1 MRRRLAFLLSIA
13 LTVGS
18 FACVGAA
25 EDVTTEAAIVD
36 ASTSF
41 GEDMDTDVDYSYI
54 EEKIESGELTVD
66 DLIDMDRL
74 EGWATMPDEQYETT
88 TGGGNA
94 KPIVVTDYKE
104 FWFAAIENTPKVIIV
119 AGHIYCPSY
128 QGVEIGSNTTI
139 VGIDSNAT
147 IEGGI
152 IAKNADNIIVSNL
165 NIKGG
170 WRGTGPEDAVLV
182 QNCQHVWLDRLN
194 IWDGRD
200 GNMDLVTG
208 VDFITV
214 SWCKFWYTSAEHDH
228 RLSNLVGSGAGD
240 HADTDLGKMSVTY
253 HHCWFADL
261 VNQRMPRFL
270 YGKGHAYN
278 NYYSCTG
285 NSYCIGV
292 GCYASALIEGNY
304 FDHVNKPHYF
314 MYEHAVPA
322 YIVARDN
329 IYDNTR
335 GDKDTGYGG
344 KNGNVEPFDN
354 PPYKYKLDDAHEV
367 PQLVTEGAG
376 PVDILPIPDPL
387 PTFPPKE
394 TPTPSAPA
402 YSAGDVDMNGH
413 VTAEDALETLK
424 AVVNLTTLSQQQ
436 ELLADVNQDQTISA
450 EDALE
455 ILEYVVKLI
464 DTLEK

>member
-1 MRRRLAFLLSIA
+1 MKRRVAVVLAVVLAVSSLVC
-13 LTVGS
+13 TVPK
-18 FACVGAA
+18 
-25 EDVTTEAAIVD
+25 ETDAAIVD
-36 ASTSF
+36 ATTTF
-41 GEDMDTDVDYSYI
+41 GEDMDTNVDYSYI
-54 EEKIESGELTVD
+54 EEMVESGELTVD

-74 EGWATMPDEQYETT
+74 EGWATIAGDGLETT
-88 TGGGNA
+88 TGGGNV
-94 KPIVVTDYKE
+94 KPIVVTDFEE
-104 FWFAAIENTPKVIIV
+104 FFFAAIENTPKVIIV

-128 QGVEIGSNTTI
+128 EGVQIGSNTTI
-139 VGIDSNAT
+139 VGIDSNAS

-152 IAKNADNIIVSNL
+152 IVKDAENVIISNL

-182 QNCQHVWLDRLN
+182 QRSHHVWLDRLN

-208 VDFITV
+208 IDFITV
-214 SWCKFWYTSAEHDH
+214 SWCKFWYTNAAHDH
-228 RLSNLVGSGAGD
+228 RFSNLVGSGAGD
-240 HADTDLGKMSVTY
+240 HGDTDLGKMSVTY

-278 NYYSCTG
+278 NYYTCTG

-304 FDHVNKPHYF
+304 FDGVNKPHYF

-329 IYDNTR
+329 IYYNTR

-344 KNGNVEPFDN
+344 RNGNVEPFTD
-354 PPYKYKLDDAHEV
+354 PPYEYTLHDAYEV
-367 PQLVTEGAG
+367 PEIVPAGAG
-376 PVDILPIPDPL
+376 PVDILPIPNPL
-387 PTFPPKE
+387 PTFPPEE
-394 TPTPSAPA
+394 TPVPTEEP
-402 YSAGDVDMNGH
+402 YNLGDVNMDKQI
-413 VTAEDALETLK
+413 TAEDALETLK
-424 AVVNLTTLSQQQ
+424 GVVKLVELSEQQTT
-436 ELLADVNQDQTISA
+436 LADVNFDETVTA

-455 ILEYVVKLI
+455 ILKYVVKII
-464 DTLEK
+464 DEF